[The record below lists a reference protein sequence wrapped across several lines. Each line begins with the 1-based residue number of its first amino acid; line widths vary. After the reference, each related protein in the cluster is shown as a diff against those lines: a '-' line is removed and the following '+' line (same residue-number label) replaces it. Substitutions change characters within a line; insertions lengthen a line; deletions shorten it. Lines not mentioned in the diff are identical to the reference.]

1 MSNARV
7 IFKSVEG
14 TEVKIQCSTDAKMI
28 EGTSK
33 PFEEQFNTWYKKF
46 LTEEASMNKE
56 IKDAKDYKL
65 KKLEQSREEAR
76 TTLKNYEAQQREK
89 LEREKDKINVEKN
102 VFDKMDAEFQKE
114 VENMK
119 LKHRQNKDSVI
130 KMLIDDVFNVDL
142 SLPQSIINR
151 GEENNKRIK
160 KSED

>member
-1 MSNARV
+1 
-7 IFKSVEG
+7 
-14 TEVKIQCSTDAKMI
+14 MI

-56 IKDAKDYKL
+56 IKDAKDYKM
-65 KKLEQSREEAR
+65 KKLEQSREEAK
-76 TTLKNYEAQQREK
+76 TTLRNYEAQPIEK

-142 SLPQSIINR
+142 SLPPSIIIR
-151 GEENNKRIK
+151 AEENRRKNKEA
-160 KSED
+160 ED

>member
-1 MSNARV
+1 
-7 IFKSVEG
+7 
-14 TEVKIQCSTDAKMI
+14 MI

-65 KKLEQSREEAR
+65 KKLEQSREEAK

-119 LKHRQNKDSVI
+119 LKHRQNKDTVI
-130 KMLIDDVFNVDL
+130 KMLIDDVFHVDL

-151 GEENNKRIK
+151 GEENHKRK
-160 KSED
+160 KESED

>member
-1 MSNARV
+1 
-7 IFKSVEG
+7 
-14 TEVKIQCSTDAKMI
+14 MI

-56 IKDAKDYKL
+56 IKDAKDYKM

-76 TTLKNYEAQQREK
+76 TTLRNYEAQQREK

-142 SLPQSIINR
+142 NLPPSILAKN
-151 GEENNKRIK
+151 EDNAKRK
-160 KSED
+160 KIQIDE

>member
-1 MSNARV
+1 
-7 IFKSVEG
+7 
-14 TEVKIQCSTDAKMI
+14 MI

-56 IKDAKDYKL
+56 IKDAKDYKM
-65 KKLEQSREEAR
+65 KKLEQSREEAK
-76 TTLKNYEAQQREK
+76 TTLRNYEAQQREK

-142 SLPQSIINR
+142 SLPPSIIIR
-151 GEENNKRIK
+151 AEENRRKNKEA
-160 KSED
+160 ED

>member
-1 MSNARV
+1 
-7 IFKSVEG
+7 
-14 TEVKIQCSTDAKMI
+14 MI

-56 IKDAKDYKL
+56 IKDAKDYKM
-65 KKLEQSREEAR
+65 KKLEQSREEAK
-76 TTLKNYEAQQREK
+76 TTLRNYEAQQREK

-119 LKHRQNKDSVI
+119 LKHRQNKDIVI

-142 SLPQSIINR
+142 SLPPSIVIR
-151 GEENNKRIK
+151 AEENRK
-160 KSED
+160 KKKEAED

>member
-1 MSNARV
+1 
-7 IFKSVEG
+7 
-14 TEVKIQCSTDAKMI
+14 MI

-56 IKDAKDYKL
+56 IKDAKDYKM
-65 KKLEQSREEAR
+65 KKLEQSREEAK
-76 TTLKNYEAQQREK
+76 TTLRNYEAQQREK

-114 VENMK
+114 VANMK

>member
-1 MSNARV
+1 ML
-7 IFKSVEG
+7 
-14 TEVKIQCSTDAKMI
+14 

-119 LKHRQNKDSVI
+119 LKHRQNKDIVI

-142 SLPQSIINR
+142 SLPPSIVIR
-151 GEENNKRIK
+151 AEEDHK
-160 KSED
+160 KKKEAED

>member
-1 MSNARV
+1 
-7 IFKSVEG
+7 
-14 TEVKIQCSTDAKMI
+14 MI
-28 EGTSK
+28 EGQSK

-65 KKLEQSREEAR
+65 KKLEQSREEAK

-102 VFDKMDAEFQKE
+102 AFDKMDADFQKD

-119 LKHRQNKDSVI
+119 LKLRQNKDSVI
-130 KMLIDDVFNVDL
+130 KMLIDEVFNVDL
-142 SLPQSIINR
+142 CLPASIINKD
-151 GEENNKRIK
+151 EENRMEKNVI
-160 KSED
+160 ED

>member
-1 MSNARV
+1 ML
-7 IFKSVEG
+7 
-14 TEVKIQCSTDAKMI
+14 

-46 LTEEASMNKE
+46 LAEETSMNKE
-56 IKDAKDYKL
+56 IKDAKDYKQQ
-65 KKLEQSREEAR
+65 KLEQSRQEAKN
-76 TTLKNYEAQQREK
+76 TLKNYEAQQREK

-142 SLPQSIINR
+142 NLPPSILHQK
-151 GEENNKRIK
+151 EENIK
-160 KSED
+160 KKKKEDEE

>member
-1 MSNARV
+1 
-7 IFKSVEG
+7 
-14 TEVKIQCSTDAKMI
+14 MI
-28 EGTSK
+28 EGQSK

-65 KKLEQSREEAR
+65 KKLEQSREEAK

-102 VFDKMDAEFQKE
+102 AFDKMDADFQKD

-119 LKHRQNKDSVI
+119 LKLRQNKDSVI
-130 KMLIDDVFNVDL
+130 KMLIDEVFNVDL
-142 SLPQSIINR
+142 CLPASIINKD
-151 GEENNKRIK
+151 EENKMEKNVI
-160 KSED
+160 ED

>member
-1 MSNARV
+1 
-7 IFKSVEG
+7 
-14 TEVKIQCSTDAKMI
+14 MI

-56 IKDAKDYKL
+56 IKDAKDYKM
-65 KKLEQSREEAR
+65 KKLEQSREEAK
-76 TTLKNYEAQQREK
+76 TTLRNYEAQQREK

-142 SLPQSIINR
+142 SLPPSIIIR
-151 GEENNKRIK
+151 AEENRRKNK
-160 KSED
+160 EAQD

>member
-1 MSNARV
+1 
-7 IFKSVEG
+7 
-14 TEVKIQCSTDAKMI
+14 MI

-56 IKDAKDYKL
+56 IKDAKDYKM

-76 TTLKNYEAQQREK
+76 TTLRNYEAQQREK

-142 SLPQSIINR
+142 SLPKSIVIR
-151 GEENNKRIK
+151 TEENCKKKNKA
-160 KSED
+160 ED